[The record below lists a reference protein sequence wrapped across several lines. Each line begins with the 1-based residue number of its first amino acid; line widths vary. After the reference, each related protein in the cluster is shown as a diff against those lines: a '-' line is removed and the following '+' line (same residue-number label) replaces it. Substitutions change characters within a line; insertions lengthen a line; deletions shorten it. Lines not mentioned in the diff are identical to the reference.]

1 MPEENRAREF
11 EQEVLPHLDAA
22 YNLARWM
29 IHNDQDAQDV
39 VQEAYL
45 RAFRFFGTFRGG
57 NSRAW
62 LLMIVRNT
70 GYSWLRHN
78 LPHQSDSEFDEK
90 LFGADPDAP
99 NPEDLLVR
107 NCNGKLLRQALES
120 LPVAFREVLVLRE
133 LEEMSYADIAQVTGL
148 RPGTVMSRIA
158 RARNGLRQFLSNQVK
173 TATLPRSAR
182 IPAIQA
188 SRYPGIIEKQARSG
202 TIETDHEAAYIR
214 H

>member
-1 MPEENRAREF
+1 MPAENRAREF
-11 EQEVLPHLDAA
+11 EREVLPHLDAS

-29 IHNDQDAQDV
+29 MRNDQDAEDV

-70 GYSWLRHN
+70 IYSWMRHN
-78 LPHQSDSEFDEK
+78 RPHESDMQFDET

-99 NPEDLLVR
+99 NPEDLVVQS
-107 NCNGKLLRQALES
+107 CNGKLLRQALES
-120 LPVAFREVLVLRE
+120 LPVALREVLVLRE

-148 RPGTVMSRIA
+148 CAGTVMSRLS
-158 RARNGLRQFLSNQVK
+158 RARSRLRQCLS
-173 TATLPRSAR
+173 
-182 IPAIQA
+182 IQA
-188 SRYPGIIEKQARSG
+188 KNCDPPGVRENASYPSLPIPGN
-202 TIETDHEAAYIR
+202 Y
-214 H
+214 